1 MDTQNTPIHIKLW
14 HKEFWMLAFAEFA
27 LAASICMLA
36 IIAPERSSVLGLDLR
51 ETGWMAMAY
60 GVGLYL
66 LGPFCN

>member
-36 IIAPERSSVLGLDLR
+36 IIAPER
-51 ETGWMAMAY
+51 
-60 GVGLYL
+60 
-66 LGPFCN
+66 